1 MPKAQRGG
9 AWSNVGGIAPR
20 EFVCGYCGFNVA
32 SVSGYHNSTNT
43 AQLYICPNCTGPS
56 YFCQGEQVPGIAP
69 GNSVGHLP
77 DDLARL
83 YAEARQCCSVNAYT
97 ASVLAC
103 RKLLMNVAVQ
113 KGAKAGEPFIA
124 YVEHLASKGY
134 VPPDG
139 RGWVDHIRQK
149 GNEATHEIQLMK
161 QEDAQELIAFAEMLL
176 KFVYEFP
183 AKVPAAAPPK
193 TVTRL

>member
-1 MPKAQRGG
+1 MSSRA
-9 AWSNVGGIAPR
+9 
-20 EFVCGYCGFNVA
+20 FVCGYCGKNVA
-32 SVSGYHNSTNT
+32 SEKGYDT
-43 AQLYICPNCTGPS
+43 AGHKSRLYICPMCTGPS
-56 YFCQGEQVPGIAP
+56 FLSADGEQVPGVSF
-69 GNSVGHLP
+69 GNEVEHLP
-77 DDLARL
+77 DNLKAL
-83 YAEARQCCSVNAYT
+83 YNEARDCCSVNAYT
-97 ASVLAC
+97 SSVLAC
-103 RKLLMNVAVQ
+103 RKLLMNIAVQ

-149 GNEATHEIQLMK
+149 GNEATHEIKLMK

-193 TVTRL
+193 AATKP